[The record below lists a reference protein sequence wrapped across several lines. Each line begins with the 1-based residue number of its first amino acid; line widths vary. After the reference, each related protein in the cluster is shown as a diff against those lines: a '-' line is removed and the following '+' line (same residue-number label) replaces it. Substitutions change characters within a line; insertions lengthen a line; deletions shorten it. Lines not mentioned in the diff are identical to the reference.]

1 MRQGEGQMN
10 PTNSDREFSQL
21 IVRVDPEDHRKLK
34 LIASYENESMAELV
48 RGSLD
53 GIVKDRERKKAYR
66 DLFAVG
72 S

>member
-1 MRQGEGQMN
+1 MN
-10 PTNSDREFSQL
+10 PTNTNGEFSQL

-34 LIASYENESMAELV
+34 LIASYENESMAGLI
-48 RGSLD
+48 RDSLD
-53 GIVKDRERKKAYR
+53 EVVKSREKKKVYR